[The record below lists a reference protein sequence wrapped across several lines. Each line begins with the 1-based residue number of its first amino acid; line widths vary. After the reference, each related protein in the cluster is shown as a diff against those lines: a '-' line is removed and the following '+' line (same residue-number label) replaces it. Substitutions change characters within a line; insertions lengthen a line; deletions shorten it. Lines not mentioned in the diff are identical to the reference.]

1 MSIQVWVGNQT
12 WVVQSGNSVLTT
24 SPQIATVNNF
34 HSILLS
40 EPVPK
45 PRKQSTKEEF
55 QNSPNRKKPIPQPRK
70 ISSTNIC
77 DIASPK
83 SSAATKVELT
93 PSNSFRNFLP
103 ESKKEVCPVPTAQF
117 KSYKRVTAEPSPSQL
132 PDYVNT
138 TPPPPPANPPPPLE
152 PRGSSRHLIKST
164 SASNVGVAMRLK
176 R

>member
-1 MSIQVWVGNQT
+1 MGKLLTIWIPDLSAIQNPTVINFLSI
-12 WVVQSGNSVLTT
+12 S
-24 SPQIATVNNF
+24 
-34 HSILLS
+34 LS

-45 PRKQSTKEEF
+45 PRKQSSKEEF

-70 ISSTNIC
+70 ISSTNLC
-77 DIASPK
+77 EVASPK

-93 PSNSFRNFLP
+93 TSNSLRNFLP

-117 KSYKRVTAEPSPSQL
+117 KSYKRVTAEPSQL

-152 PRGSSRHLIKST
+152 PRGSSRNLIKSS
-164 SASNVGVAMRLK
+164 SASSVGVAMRLK